1 MENNIVFLGT
11 EIKLNIH
18 IDPIG
23 DLTMADYDFTVEAY
37 CSTKKSLIINKSK
50 ESNDPRVIPV
60 TGVDE
65 KPNDYIILIDT
76 SEVGTGNLKCKV
88 TAYIPDPD
96 FGLEE
101 TRTEVSIIDTGIEI
115 VKSI

>member
-37 CSTKKSLIINKSK
+37 CSAKKSLIINKS
-50 ESNDPRVIPV
+50 NAIPV
-60 TGVDE
+60 NPAEDGKT
-65 KPNDYIILIDT
+65 NDYVILIDT
-76 SEVGTGNLKCKV
+76 SEVGTGNLKCKI
-88 TAYIPDPD
+88 TAYIEDAD
-96 FGLEE
+96 FGVGE

>member
-23 DLTMADYDFTVEAY
+23 EVTMADYNFTVKAY
-37 CSTKKSLIINKSK
+37 CSAKKYLTIKSSDEK
-50 ESNDPRVIPV
+50 LAIPV
-60 TGVDE
+60 KGADG
-65 KPNDYIILIDT
+65 KINDYIILIDT
-76 SEVGTGNLKCKV
+76 SEIGTGNLKCEI
-88 TAYIPDPD
+88 TADIPDND
-96 FGLEE
+96 FKDGY
-101 TRTEVSIIDTGIEI
+101 RTEVSIKDAGIEI

>member
-23 DLTMADYDFTVEAY
+23 ELTMADYDFTVEVY
-37 CSTKKSLIINKSK
+37 CSAKKSLIINKSNTTLAK
-50 ESNDPRVIPV
+50 PV
-60 TGVDE
+60 EGVE
-65 KPNDYIILIDT
+65 NDYIILIDT
-76 SEVGTGNLKCKV
+76 SEIGTGNLKCKV
-88 TAYIPDPD
+88 TAYIPDND
-96 FGLEE
+96 FEDEE
-101 TRTEVSIIDTGIEI
+101 RTEVSIIDTGIEI

>member
-1 MENNIVFLGT
+1 MENNNIVFLGT

-23 DLTMADYDFTVEAY
+23 NLNMADYDFTVEVY
-37 CSTKKSLIINKSK
+37 CSAKKSLIIDKSNTQLAK
-50 ESNDPRVIPV
+50 PV
-60 TGVDE
+60 EGVE
-65 KPNDYIILIDT
+65 NDYIILIDT
-76 SEVGTGNLKCKV
+76 SVIGTGNLKCKV
-88 TAYIPDPD
+88 TAYIPDDD
-96 FGLEE
+96 FEFE

>member
-23 DLTMADYDFTVEAY
+23 DFTMHDYAFTVEAY
-37 CSTKKSLIINKSK
+37 CSSKKSLTI
-50 ESNDPRVIPV
+50 ESSDKKLAKPV
-60 TGVDE
+60 EGFNG
-65 KPNDYIILIDT
+65 KINDYIIMIDT
-76 SEVGTGNLKCKV
+76 SEIGTGNLKCKV
-88 TAYIPDPD
+88 TAYIPDDD
-96 FGLEE
+96 FEFGK
-101 TRTEVSIIDTGIEI
+101 RTEVSIIETGIEI

>member
-1 MENNIVFLGT
+1 MENSNIVFLGT

-23 DLTMADYDFTVEAY
+23 ELTMADYNFTVEAY
-37 CSTKKSLIINKSK
+37 CSTKKYLTINKSQAK
-50 ESNDPRVIPV
+50 PV
-60 TGVDE
+60 E
-65 KPNDYIILIDT
+65 NSENDYIIMIDT
-76 SEVGTGNLKCKV
+76 SEIGTGNLKCKV
-88 TAYIPDPD
+88 TAYIPDSD
-96 FGLEE
+96 FGNGE

>member
-23 DLTMADYDFTVEAY
+23 ELTMADYDFIVEVY
-37 CSTKKSLIINKSK
+37 CSAKKSLIINKSNTQLAK
-50 ESNDPRVIPV
+50 PV
-60 TGVDE
+60 EGAE
-65 KPNDYIILIDT
+65 NDYIILIDT
-76 SEVGTGNLKCKV
+76 SEIGTGNLKCKV
-88 TAYIPDPD
+88 TAYIPDDD
-96 FGLEE
+96 FEDEE
-101 TRTEVSIIDTGIEI
+101 RTEVSIIDTGIEI